1 MFIDL
6 RLKIWLPTIIA
17 YFAIHLLLLYRRIR
31 YGYPFRRIK
40 LTRGYYALVDECD
53 FERLNRHKWQVNVRN
68 GRPRQAG
75 RTERRNQK
83 SRYLTMHRVIMNPPL
98 RQCSGQAKLI
108 VDHINRNPLDNR
120 RANLRLS
127 TPQQNSW
134 NRSCPRNSK
143 GSKYT
148 GVSLDRDGQK
158 WRVRIVID
166 GESRFLG
173 YYDDEKAAAMAFDKA
188 ARKHRGQFAFQNFP
202 D

>member
-17 YFAIHLLLLYRRIR
+17 HFVVHLLLLYRRLR
-31 YGYPFRRIK
+31 HGYPFRRIK

-83 SRYLTMHRVIMNPPL
+83 SRYLTMHRVIMNPPEH
-98 RQCSGQAKLI
+98 RI

-188 ARKHRGQFAFQNFP
+188 ARKHRGHFAFQNFP

>member
-6 RLKIWLPTIIA
+6 RLKLWIPSTIA
-17 YFAIHLLLLYRRIR
+17 YFAVHLLLLYRRFR
-31 YGYPFRRIK
+31 HGYPFRRIK
-40 LTRGYYALVDECD
+40 LTRGYYALVDESD
-53 FERLNRHKWQVNVRN
+53 FERLNRYKWQVNVRN

-75 RTERRNQK
+75 RTERKNQK
-83 SRYLTMHRVIMNPPL
+83 SRYLTMHRVIMNPP
-98 RQCSGQAKLI
+98 KHMI

-188 ARKHRGQFAFQNFP
+188 ARKHRGHFAFQNFP
-202 D
+202 N

>member
-1 MFIDL
+1 MVTYDL
-6 RLKIWLPTIIA
+6 KMSIKVPDKLNTIA
-17 YFAIHLLLLYRRIR
+17 VAILLLARRLW

-40 LTRGYYALVDECD
+40 LTRGYYALVDESD

-83 SRYLTMHRVIMNPPL
+83 SRYLTMHRVIMNPPEHM
-98 RQCSGQAKLI
+98 I

-188 ARKHRGQFAFQNFP
+188 ARKHRGHFAFQNFP

>member
-6 RLKIWLPTIIA
+6 RLKLWIPSAIA
-17 YFAIHLLLLYRRIR
+17 YFAVRLLLLYRRIR

-83 SRYLTMHRVIMNPPL
+83 SRYLTMHRVIMNPPEHM
-98 RQCSGQAKLI
+98 I

-188 ARKHRGQFAFQNFP
+188 ARKHRGHFAFQNFP

>member
-1 MFIDL
+1 MVTYDL
-6 RLKIWLPTIIA
+6 KMSIKVPDKLNTIA
-17 YFAIHLLLLYRRIR
+17 VAILLLARRLW

-83 SRYLTMHRVIMNPPL
+83 SRYLTMHRVIMNPP
-98 RQCSGQAKLI
+98 RHMI

-188 ARKHRGQFAFQNFP
+188 AWKHRGQFAFLNFP
-202 D
+202 N

>member
-6 RLKIWLPTIIA
+6 RLKLWIPSTIA
-17 YFAIHLLLLYRRIR
+17 YFAVQLLLLYRRLR

-83 SRYLTMHRVIMNPPL
+83 SRYLTMHRVIMNPL
-98 RQCSGQAKLI
+98 EHMI

-188 ARKHRGQFAFQNFP
+188 ARKHRGHFAFQNFP

>member
-6 RLKIWLPTIIA
+6 RLKLWIPSAIA
-17 YFAIHLLLLYRRIR
+17 YFAVHLLLLYRRFR
-31 YGYPFRRIK
+31 HGYPFRRIK

-83 SRYLTMHRVIMNPPL
+83 SRYLTMHRVIMNPP
-98 RQCSGQAKLI
+98 KHMI

-188 ARKHRGQFAFQNFP
+188 ARKHRGHFAFQNFP
-202 D
+202 N

>member
-6 RLKIWLPTIIA
+6 RLKLWIPSAIA
-17 YFAIHLLLLYRRIR
+17 YFAVQLLLLYRRFR
-31 YGYPFRRIK
+31 HGYPFRRIK

-83 SRYLTMHRVIMNPPL
+83 SRYLTMHRVIMNPP
-98 RQCSGQAKLI
+98 KHMI

-202 D
+202 N